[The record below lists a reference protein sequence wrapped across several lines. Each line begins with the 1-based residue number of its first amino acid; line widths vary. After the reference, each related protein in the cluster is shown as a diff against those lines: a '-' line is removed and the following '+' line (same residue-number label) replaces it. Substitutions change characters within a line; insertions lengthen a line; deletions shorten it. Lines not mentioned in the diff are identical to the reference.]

1 MNEFDPIKVNTYTIQ
16 ELADFVQSGCRKE
29 DLYACGLSA
38 PKRPQLDAELSA
50 RTSLVTEDDQ
60 RWSIAQKRDTI
71 PAYIAYLDKYDN
83 IDGYRGKYVKE
94 AQTRLEELRIGL
106 KDLSCELFEDMK
118 AYPWKYN
125 QNMMKQL
132 FDGLSDEGDEGDGKA
147 NSNSNVGDIATRFLK
162 SGQTITISDLKAEG
176 IIPDYMTKDRI
187 CAPDSKLPQLSPA
200 MQGDFPKDNRWDVYF
215 VGVPRGG
222 KSSVLSGIFYSM
234 NKKGQISYI
243 PHPNKEGQDLAGEY
257 YNGLVESVEECKF
270 PESTNGDSASYMKID
285 LTKDKRRNNLVF
297 VELSGEV
304 FAQAVQSGYV
314 GKKAWTRLGGSM
326 ISDSSNDK
334 VLFFIVDYGVK
345 IGENKQAQQR
355 RVLES
360 MLSHVLT
367 KDGPG
372 QDGRKGCTMSKVKTV
387 AVIVTKCDMM
397 SCKNREE
404 RSLMAQ
410 QFLQDEFATFMK
422 NLRDCCIEYGI
433 NKPIHNNVY
442 VFDFSLG
449 TRLVGNSCQYDSRDS
464 ARIVEFLSKT
474 TAGKST
480 GLLGNLFG

>member
-38 PKRPQLDAELSA
+38 PKRPLLDAELSA
-50 RTSLVTEDDQ
+50 RTSLVTDDDQ
-60 RWSIAQKRDTI
+60 RWSIAQKKDTI
-71 PAYIAYLDKYDN
+71 PAYKAYLARYD
-83 IDGYRGKYVKE
+83 IYDGYRGKHVIE
-94 AQTRLEELRIGL
+94 AQARLEELWIVL
-106 KDLSCELFEDMK
+106 EALSRELFEDMK
-118 AYPWKYN
+118 AYPWKYG
-125 QNMMKQL
+125 QTEMRRL
-132 FDGLSDEGDEGDGKA
+132 FDGLSDEGDGK
-147 NSNSNVGDIATRFLK
+147 SNSDVGDIATRFLE
-162 SGQTITISDLKAEG
+162 SGQTITISDLKAKG
-176 IIPDYMTKDRI
+176 IIPDDMTKNRI
-187 CAPDSKLPQLSPA
+187 CAPDSKLPQLTPE
-200 MQGDFPKDNRWDVYF
+200 MQGDFPKENRWDVYF

-222 KSSVLSGIFYSM
+222 KSSVVSGIFYSM

-243 PHPNKEGQDLAGEY
+243 PHPNKDGQDLAGDY
-257 YNGLVESVEECKF
+257 YNRLLESVEDCKF
-270 PESTNGDSASYMKID
+270 PESTGKETASYMKID

-297 VELSGEV
+297 VELSGEA
-304 FAQAVQSGYV
+304 FNEAVESQYV
-314 GKKAWTRLGGSM
+314 GKKAWQHLGGST

-345 IGENKQAQQR
+345 IGENKQIPRSRQR
-355 RVLES
+355 KVLEN

-367 KDGPG
+367 KDGTG

-387 AVIVTKCDMM
+387 AVIVTKCDLM
-397 SCKNREE
+397 SCRNREE

-410 QFLQDEFATFMK
+410 QFLQDEFATFMN
-422 NLRDCCIEYGI
+422 NLRICCKEFGI
-433 NKPIHNNVY
+433 NKPIHNNIY

-464 ARIVEFLSKT
+464 ERIVEFLSKT